1 MPDLCSHQAV
11 FSLILVGELLSFSF
25 VVIDQGFAHFQ
36 WSHFGAV
43 SFLVQWI
50 ILASAACLCPL
61 RSWLKHQNGVVAGT
75 VCYSIVL
82 ALTAGFT
89 LLGQWASAQAV
100 FENNMTVLENLMI
113 SAIFAGVVL
122 RYFYLQQQLH
132 NREQAELKSRIQALQ
147 SRIRPHF
154 LFNSMN
160 SIASLIDI
168 DPKAAEK
175 MVVDLSQLFRASLSD
190 SVFVPLEDEI
200 ALCKQFISIE
210 QTRLGDR
217 LNVEW
222 RVDVPEGVQLPS
234 LLLQP
239 LIENGIYHGVQPLPD
254 GGIVSVD
261 IHIENDKVSIQVKNP
276 YSETHMKDRVS
287 HNGIA
292 LDNIRYRLEAHYG
305 EEASLNCTQKKEE
318 FFVTIEYPL
327 KRKREA

>member
-1 MPDLCSHQAV
+1 M

-25 VVIDQGFAHFQ
+25 VVIDQGFAHFH

-61 RSWLKHQNGVVAGT
+61 RPWLKHQNGVVAGT

-82 ALTAGFT
+82 ALTAAFT
-89 LLGQWASAQAV
+89 LLGQWISAQAV

-122 RYFYLQQQLH
+122 RYFYIQQQLH

-160 SIASLIDI
+160 SIASLIDL

-175 MVVDLSQLFRASLSD
+175 MVVDLSQLFRASLSE
-190 SVFVPLEDEI
+190 STFVPLEDEI

-210 QTRLGDR
+210 NMRLGDR

-222 RVDVPEGVQLPS
+222 RVDVPTGVKLPS

-254 GGIVSVD
+254 GGTVSVD
-261 IHIENDKVSIQVKNP
+261 IWVEDKRVKIKVKNP
-276 YSETHMKDRVS
+276 YSETHMKNRKS

-305 EEASLNCTQKKEE
+305 EEASLNCSQKDAV
-318 FFVTIEYPL
+318 FSVTIEYPL
-327 KRKREA
+327 TPQTEDA